1 MNCSDI
7 LPQCKRSFLVVED
20 AVKGNKMHIL
30 QWIETNLSHCLL
42 AELQQDKSDNNK
54 TDMSRTTSSSSQSS
68 SKSSTGATQGR
79 GLVTGYNW
87 DPPAAA
93 NSNSSENSSTSI
105 VFIQLIKRTSL
116 LKSIYL

>member
-42 AELQQDKSDNNK
+42 AELQQDKSDNK
-54 TDMSRTTSSSSQSS
+54 G
-68 SKSSTGATQGR
+68 K
-79 GLVTGYNW
+79 Y
-87 DPPAAA
+87 
-93 NSNSSENSSTSI
+93 
-105 VFIQLIKRTSL
+105 VFLAVKYVFL
-116 LKSIYL
+116 A